1 MYDNWY
7 GVALPPWSLASAP
20 SSSPV
25 PRPASPSTTNGKIFS
40 WWLDIMKFVFYW
52 KMEGNRIGIFDS
64 IQQAAAFEDPRTTI
78 LLSPYMVWRIHS
90 RECSRIPM
98 PFMIRNTRV
107 FAFIY
112 WRSKRILRRSDTRR
126 ICLCLTTNTRVYS
139 LSQRVKRLAR
149 EILKIGST
157 SQQNVVIVK
166 TQIQSLINKL
176 KEESM
181 KAAQTVQNHI
191 ESYHD

>member
-1 MYDNWY
+1 M
-7 GVALPPWSLASAP
+7 
-20 SSSPV
+20 
-25 PRPASPSTTNGKIFS
+25 
-40 WWLDIMKFVFYW
+40 
-52 KMEGNRIGIFDS
+52 
-64 IQQAAAFEDPRTTI
+64 
-78 LLSPYMVWRIHS
+78 
-90 RECSRIPM
+90 
-98 PFMIRNTRV
+98 
-107 FAFIY
+107 
-112 WRSKRILRRSDTRR
+112 
-126 ICLCLTTNTRVYS
+126 NTRVYS
-139 LSQRVKRLAR
+139 LSQRVKGLAR